1 MLNTYFHVVPR
12 LRMCGAISPFPICF
26 NGVNRNSLFYHSFAL
41 FYFLLSL
48 FFFLFFIFS
57 FHSSFLAFFL
67 FIHSFSIRE
76 LTVQNSC
83 ALNGTNVLTPC
94 DCHLQTFLSRIFRYT
109 PAHSNPPKRMLGI
122 SAQQSTAILPMQ
134 QL

>member
-1 MLNTYFHVVPR
+1 MLNTHFHVVPT
-12 LRMCGAISPFPICF
+12 LRMRGALSPFPIRF
-26 NGVNRNSLFYHSFAL
+26 NEVNRDNFHSFTR

-57 FHSSFLAFFL
+57 SHFFFLAFFL
-67 FIHSFSIRE
+67 FIHSFSIRG

-83 ALNGTNVLTPC
+83 ALSVPNVRTPC
-94 DCHLQTFLSRIFRYT
+94 DCHLQTFLSRICRYT

-122 SAQQSTAILPMQ
+122 SMQ
-134 QL
+134 QLTTILLMQQL